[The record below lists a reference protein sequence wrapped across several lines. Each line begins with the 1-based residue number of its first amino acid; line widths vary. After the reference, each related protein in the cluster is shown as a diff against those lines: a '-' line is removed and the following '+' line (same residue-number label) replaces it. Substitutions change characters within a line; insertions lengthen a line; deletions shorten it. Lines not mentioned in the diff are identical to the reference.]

1 MSIRS
6 EDTMVVWLVISL
18 FFITS
23 LSVLIWKKN
32 WKVFLLSL
40 LPLIYAVL
48 DVYFECR
55 TTSNHS
61 ESCVWGYLSYLYAA
75 VIGGTFY
82 LAVTLFQIVKT
93 KILDNKSGKSTNV

>member
-1 MSIRS
+1 MSI
-6 EDTMVVWLVISL
+6 WLIFLL
-18 FFITS
+18 FSIAPF
-23 LSVLIWKKN
+23 LVLIWKRN

-55 TTSNHS
+55 VTGNHS